1 MRVAASVAAVAAI
14 AGAGVTAGLAQEPA
28 PTVSITAGPGR
39 LEVAASGPLPAGP
52 TRFAVQGTGEDAE
65 VLIAQLRP
73 GVDRDTAVATLR
85 RNPDAALDLV
95 HVVGSVALVGG
106 RHEGAATVTLEPD
119 AGYLLVNV
127 SGENPAAWGVADLA
141 TTGTSNGASP
151 PSADARVRMVD
162 LRFRGDTRL
171 PRDGVV
177 RFENRGWAPH
187 FAFAARLRP
196 GSNARQVAS
205 ALLRD
210 DERELGRRL
219 QGRTSLEPTG
229 LITRGAVSYSEVR
242 FPRAGRYVMV
252 CFFEGHNTQG
262 MFRFVRVR

>member
-14 AGAGVTAGLAQEPA
+14 GGAAVTAVPAQEPA
-28 PTVSITAGPGR
+28 PTVSIAVAEDR
-39 LEVAASGPLPAGP
+39 LEVGATGALPAGP
-52 TRFAVQGTGEDAE
+52 TRLQVDGDGSEIEVVVAE
-65 VLIAQLRP
+65 LRP
-73 GVDRDTAVATLR
+73 GADRDATIATLR
-85 RNPDAALDLV
+85 RNPDEALEEVRLV
-95 HVVGSVALVGG
+95 ASVALVGG
-106 RHEGAATVTLEPD
+106 RDRAATTVTLRPETRYVVINT
-119 AGYLLVNV
+119 A
-127 SGENPAAWGVADLA
+127 GENPQGWEVADLA
-141 TTGTSNGASP
+141 TTAASNGAAA
-151 PSADARVRMVD
+151 PSADARVQMAD

-187 FAFAARLRP
+187 FAFASRLRS
-196 GSNARQVAS
+196 GTNARQVAS

-210 DERELGRRL
+210 DERDIGRL
-219 QGRTSLEPTG
+219 LDGRATLEPQG
-229 LITRGAVSYSEVR
+229 LVTRGAVNYAEVR